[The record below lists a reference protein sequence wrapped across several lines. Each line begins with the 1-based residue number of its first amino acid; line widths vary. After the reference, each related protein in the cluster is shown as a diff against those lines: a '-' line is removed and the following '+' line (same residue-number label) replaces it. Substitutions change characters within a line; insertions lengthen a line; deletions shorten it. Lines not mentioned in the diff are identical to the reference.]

1 MSHATREP
9 APSAGHLLSASA
21 EPAIEVQRSAAALR
35 PVLLAMFFLSGLSAL
50 IYQVAWA
57 RMLGLVFGV
66 TSFAVATVLSAFMGG
81 LALGSLVG
89 GRIVDKRRSPLLAF
103 ACLEL
108 GIGVTALLFPLGV
121 SGLTAAFVAVRQH
134 WAGTFY
140 LFSLLRFLLAF
151 SVLLIPTTLMGAT
164 LPVLV
169 RAYVAR
175 PGRLGSDV
183 AALYAANNWGAVL
196 GALAAAFV
204 LVRALGVRETTYLA
218 AAVNAAVGLG
228 ALYLSLR
235 APGPAPAARPA
246 AEDLAAG
253 SAPYPRGV
261 IYLVLCVFALEGFTS
276 LAYEVVWTRILSAS
290 FIVVTVYAY
299 GLVVATFIA
308 GLAIGSTLVRRVVDT
323 RQDVLKWVA
332 GIEIGIG
339 LSAALLLPLFKT
351 AEAFAL
357 APWVSGHGWL
367 RWTILVTAGLGV
379 LMLIPT
385 TLMGATFPLVSRF
398 YAVNFRELGRRIGL
412 LGCLDTVGSI
422 AGAFAG
428 GFVLIPLLGMHRS
441 VMFVAS
447 INVALGALVIMA
459 HPHVTKA
466 RRGVLAVGL
475 VLVCVGVYS
484 ALPHDVR
491 FVPWNLS
498 RPNFE
503 TGEGNEIISY
513 IEGHDATVVV
523 SHRYRDDHRVV
534 AVNGGDVAGT
544 GRLLE
549 TTQISQ
555 AHLPMLVYEGLNG
568 RPAKRALTIGL
579 GSGGTCYSLSR
590 YDLETIHCVE
600 LVRGVWQTAREQF
613 GMLNH
618 GVFEDPRLTVFL
630 EDARTYLLAT
640 DEVYDVIMD
649 DSVHPGFEGNASLY
663 SRDFFEHCRRRLAPG
678 GVMSVWMPV
687 FLMSTDDLKMVY
699 RSFRDV
705 FPHATLWC
713 PTNCL
718 NKHMVLVGA
727 QRTLELDF
735 ARVRDRM
742 ADPEVRAD
750 LARVDLDDPY
760 VLLDALL
767 LDEAALAAYAGEGR
781 AHTDNRPY
789 LAYSSARSLRE
800 FRLNDPWIER
810 VFEMRAMRGGAA
822 SHLVN
827 LGETP
832 EEVARNVA
840 GLRLEMAVARLLN
853 VGFAHEGREREKEA
867 VAAALEGLAL
877 NPSSGSCRYLLGRAA
892 TTLALRDLKTGNRAR
907 ALEACLN
914 ALQRAPEQAELH
926 MTMAEIQLAFG
937 DLAQAIAEAEEAIR
951 LAPLHY
957 MWHYHAAGLY
967 FQVPDPAKALEHL
980 EILLPLFPE
989 NRVIRT
995 RYADAREMVAA
1006 ARRAAAVPLPA
1017 PQ

>member
-1 MSHATREP
+1 MSDPTCEPVPPAGHVPGVSVKPP
-9 APSAGHLLSASA
+9 APS
-21 EPAIEVQRSAAALR
+21 ERPARALR
-35 PVLLAMFFLSGLSAL
+35 PALLAMFFLSGLSAL

-66 TSFAVATVLSAFMGG
+66 TSFAVATVLSAFMAG

-89 GRIVDKRRSPLLAF
+89 GRIVDRRRSPLLVF

-108 GIGVTALLFPLGV
+108 GIGATALLFPLAV
-121 SGLTAAFVAVRQH
+121 SGLTSIFVAVRQH
-134 WAGTFY
+134 WVGTFY
-140 LFSLLRFLLAF
+140 VLSLLRFLLAF
-151 SVLLIPTTLMGAT
+151 SVLLVPTTLMGAT

-169 RAYVAR
+169 RAYAGR

-196 GALAAAFV
+196 GALTAAFV
-204 LVRALGVRETTYLA
+204 LVQTLGVRETTYLA
-218 AAVNAAVGLG
+218 AAVNAAVGLA
-228 ALYLSLR
+228 ALYLSLG

-246 AEDLAAG
+246 AEEPAG
-253 SAPYPRGV
+253 ASTAYPRGV
-261 IYLVLCVFALEGFTS
+261 VRLVLWVFALEGFTS

-299 GLVVATFIA
+299 GLVVATVIA
-308 GLAIGSTLVRRVVDT
+308 GLAIGSTLVGRIVDT
-323 RQDVLKWVA
+323 RRDVLKWLA

-351 AEAFAL
+351 AEAVA
-357 APWVSGHGWL
+357 ATSWVSAHGWL
-367 RWTILVTAGLGV
+367 RWTLAVTVALGG

-385 TLMGATFPLVSRF
+385 TLMGATFPLVSRS
-398 YAVNFRELGRRIGL
+398 YAANFRELGRRIGL

-447 INVALGALVIMA
+447 INVALGALVILA
-459 HPHVTKA
+459 HPHLAKA
-466 RRGVLAVGL
+466 RRGVLVAGL
-475 VLVCVGVYS
+475 ALVCVGLYC

-498 RPNFE
+498 RPNFA

-513 IEGHDATVVV
+513 VEGHDATVVV
-523 SHRYRDDHRVV
+523 SHRYRTDQRVV
-534 AVNGGDVAGT
+534 AINGGDVAGT
-544 GRLLE
+544 GRPLE

-590 YDLETIHCVE
+590 YGLQAIHCVE
-600 LVRGVWQTAREQF
+600 LVAGVEKTAREQF

-640 DEVYDVIMD
+640 DQTYDVIMD

-687 FLMSTDDLKMVY
+687 FLMSTEDLRMVY

-718 NKHMVLVGA
+718 NKHMVLIGT
-727 QRTLELDF
+727 QQTLKLDF
-735 ARVRDRM
+735 ASVRDRM

-760 VLLDALL
+760 VLLNALL
-767 LDEAALAAYAGEGR
+767 LDEAAFAAYSGQGR
-781 AHTDNRPY
+781 MHTDNHPY

-800 FRLNDPWIER
+800 FRRRDPWIDR
-810 VFEMRAMRGGAA
+810 VQEMRAMRGDVGR
-822 SHLVN
+822 HLTN
-827 LGETP
+827 LGDTP

-840 GLRLEMAVARLLN
+840 GLELEAAVARLLN
-853 VGFAHEGREREKEA
+853 AGFAHGALGREEEA
-867 VAAALEGLAL
+867 VAVALEGLAL
-877 NPSSGSCRYLLGRAA
+877 NPSSGSCRYLLGTAA
-892 TTLALRDLKTGNRAR
+892 SAVALRDLKTADPRR
-907 ALEACLN
+907 ALEKCLD
-914 ALQRAPEQAELH
+914 ALGRAPDQAELH
-926 MTMAEIQLAFG
+926 MTLSEIHLAFG
-937 DLAQAIAEAEEAIR
+937 RLAQAIAEAEEAIR

-957 MWHYHAAGLY
+957 TWHWFAAGLY
-967 FQVPDPAKALEHL
+967 SRVDVAKELEHL
-980 EILLPLFPE
+980 EVLLPLFPE
-989 NRVIRT
+989 NSDIRLT
-995 RYADAREMVAA
+995 YDE
-1006 ARRAAAVPLPA
+1006 ARRKAMASGAVPRPA
-1017 PQ
+1017 R